1 MSGTKSTKK
10 RNNDSKTSKKQIIIV
25 MGVVLNNNRVLMTQ
39 RFEEEC
45 PDAHL
50 KWELPG
56 GKIKFGEEPNIT
68 IEREIY
74 EETGVKVKAQALIPI
89 VRTCIWNYK
98 IGIIQHTI
106 LLGYFCKFLRQ
117 DSQEKKDHHVEKFEW
132 VRISDLH
139 KKDILPGDEDFIN
152 EARKQVFVEQ
162 GSKRE

>member
-10 RNNDSKTSKKQIIIV
+10 RNNDSKTSKKQITIV

-98 IGIIQHTI
+98 IGI
-106 LLGYFCKFLRQ
+106 
-117 DSQEKKDHHVEKFEW
+117 SQEKKDHHVEKFEW